1 MTSIS
6 SGVPFAK
13 PSYRTLWLL
22 AAVFLLPFIVGTG
35 LYWSGWRPKSFVN
48 HGELVQ
54 PPRTLP
60 ESGLRHADGRAF
72 PLSEL
77 RGKWLLV
84 LSVEG
89 PCSASC
95 QEYLQRMQNVHQ
107 ALNKER
113 SHLQRVLISKHVAD
127 AAALQERFPH
137 LMVGLVQQDVQNRAN
152 AKAWQGALNDMQMEI
167 HIVDP
172 LGKVMMRYADP
183 GDMRGVFKDL
193 ERLLKF
199 SWIRGQEG

>member
-1 MTSIS
+1 MTSITS
-6 SGVPFAK
+6 SVPFAK
-13 PSYRTLWLL
+13 PSYRPLWLL

-54 PPRTLP
+54 PRSLP
-60 ESGLRHADGRAF
+60 ESGLGHAGGRAF
-72 PLSEL
+72 PTSEL

-89 PCSASC
+89 PCSAPC
-95 QEYLQRMQNVHQ
+95 QDYLQRMQNVHQ

-113 SHLQRVLISKHVAD
+113 SRLQRVLISKHAAD
-127 AAALQERFPH
+127 AAALRERFPE
-137 LMVGLVQQDVQNRAN
+137 LVVGLVQQDVQNRMN
-152 AKAWQGALNDMQMEI
+152 TKAWHDALNDMQMEI

-183 GDMRGVFKDL
+183 GDMRGVLKDL
-193 ERLLKF
+193 ERLLRF